1 MNSAGLPN
9 ETASAAMRRYN
20 AFLLLVAG
28 LGGLLYGIDVGII
41 GGAVPYLQA
50 TSGLTPS
57 QLSFIVAAVLLG
69 SVFSTLFSGL
79 LADWM
84 GRKPLMILSGCAFV
98 VSIPVIALAS
108 GYGPLLCGRLLQGA
122 SGGLIG
128 VVVPLYLA
136 ECLAASSRGKGT
148 AIFQWMLTLGIV
160 AAALMGM
167 YFSYRVDA
175 VAKLG
180 DADALFRFKDHAWR
194 SIFWVSLPPGVVFLL
209 GSLFVTESPR
219 WLFQQGEKA
228 QAQAA
233 LLRSRSAEQAA
244 LELEEM
250 AATAHTARAKAGQQV
265 RDSLLRRKYTIPF
278 LLACVI
284 LFCNTATGVNS
295 IIGYNTGILLQSGL
309 SDLRA
314 HWGYVIFT
322 VVNFLATMI
331 GIALVDRKG
340 RKFLLVLGTSGAI
353 VALASVAL
361 LFRTTEKLSVDC
373 RDAIQSLVSPSQ
385 ELALRFDPAAAGK
398 LLAAQGNAGRP
409 DADQSYAN
417 RGNADQNGAG
427 QSYPVQ
433 IDANRGID
441 SSRASLA
448 IIYSYGGFTAATNYV
463 RSDDAA
469 AVPIEITRANCVP
482 ANRIEAFF
490 RNPFTDL
497 AAARTAP
504 LVIQKALVGRV
515 PEAGHGWLVALGLYV
530 FMAFYALGPGVVVW
544 LALSELMST
553 RIRSNGMSIALVI
566 NQLVSTTLAAIF
578 LPFVSKHGYSSM
590 FFLFASFTVVYFIVA
605 AFFLPETKGKTLEEI
620 EAHFEGARQQ
630 RSQGAS

>member
-1 MNSAGLPN
+1 MTASGSARAQSP
-9 ETASAAMRRYN
+9 ADSAAMRRYN

-50 TSGLTPS
+50 TSGLTAS
-57 QLSFIVAAVLLG
+57 QLSVIVAAVLLG

-98 VSIPVIALAS
+98 LSIPVIALS
-108 GYGPLLCGRLLQGA
+108 QGYGPLFFGRLLQGM

-160 AAALMGM
+160 AAALIGHVLQL
-167 YFSYRVDA
+167 SR
-175 VAKLG
+175 
-180 DADALFRFKDHAWR
+180 RRRWR
-194 SIFWVSLPPGVVFLL
+194 SWAMPRRFSASRITRGGASSGCRCRPALCLCWAVCSSRSRRAGCSGAGRRSARRPRCCGRAAL
-209 GSLFVTESPR
+209 SRPR
-219 WLFQQGEKA
+219 WN
-228 QAQAA
+228 
-233 LLRSRSAEQAA
+233 LRRWRRRRTRPQ
-244 LELEEM
+244 
-250 AATAHTARAKAGQQV
+250 TKAGQQI
-265 RDSLLRRKYTIPF
+265 RDSLLRRKYVIPF

-322 VVNFLATMI
+322 VVNFLVTTI
-331 GIALVDRKG
+331 GMMLVDRKG
-340 RKFLLVLGTSGAI
+340 RKFLLVMGTSGVI
-353 VALASVAL
+353 VAMVGVAL

-373 RDAIQSLVSPSQ
+373 RGAVQALVGPEPGIDA
-385 ELALRFDPAAAGK
+385 ALRSGRGEQAAGG
-398 LLAAQGNAGRP
+398 AGHAGEIDAGR
-409 DADQSYAN
+409 
-417 RGNADQNGAG
+417 
-427 QSYPVQ
+427 
-433 IDANRGID
+433 GIESD
-441 SSRASLA
+441 RASLA
-448 IIYSYGGFTAATNYV
+448 IIYSYGGFTAATSFV

-469 AVPIEITRANCVP
+469 AAPIEITRASCVP
-482 ANRIEAFF
+482 ANRIEALFK
-490 RNPFTDL
+490 NPFADL
-497 AAARTAP
+497 AAAQTAP

-530 FMAFYALGPGVVVW
+530 FIAFYAMGPGVVVW
-544 LALSELMST
+544 LALSELMPT

-590 FFLFASFTVVYFIVA
+590 FFLFAGFTVVYFLVA
-605 AFFLPETKGKTLEEI
+605 VFFLPETKGKTLEEI
-620 EAHFEGARQQ
+620 EAHFASS
-630 RSQGAS
+630 RSAS

>member
-1 MNSAGLPN
+1 
-9 ETASAAMRRYN
+9 
-20 AFLLLVAG
+20 
-28 LGGLLYGIDVGII
+28 
-41 GGAVPYLQA
+41 
-50 TSGLTPS
+50 
-57 QLSFIVAAVLLG
+57 
-69 SVFSTLFSGL
+69 
-79 LADWM
+79 
-84 GRKPLMILSGCAFV
+84 
-98 VSIPVIALAS
+98 
-108 GYGPLLCGRLLQGA
+108 
-122 SGGLIG
+122 
-128 VVVPLYLA
+128 
-136 ECLAASSRGKGT
+136 
-148 AIFQWMLTLGIV
+148 
-160 AAALMGM
+160 
-167 YFSYRVDA
+167 VDA

-180 DADALFRFKDHAWR
+180 DAYALFRFKDHAWR

-209 GSLFVTESPR
+209 GSVFVTESPR
-219 WLFQQGEKA
+219 WLFQRGEKA
-228 QAQAA
+228 RAQAA
-233 LLRSRSAEQAA
+233 LLRSRSADQAA

-250 AATAHTARAKAGQQV
+250 EATAHTAHVKAGQQV

-340 RKFLLVLGTSGAI
+340 RKFLLVLGTGGAI

-361 LFRTTEKLSVDC
+361 LFRTTERLSVDC
-373 RDAIQSLVSPSQ
+373 RGAVQALVSPGQ
-385 ELALRFDPAAAGK
+385 ELTLRFDPAEANM
-398 LLAAQGNAGRP
+398 LLAGQENSAEGNAAAGNAG
-409 DADQSYAN
+409 
-417 RGNADQNGAG
+417 
-427 QSYPVQ
+427 Q
-433 IDANRGID
+433 IDSN
-441 SSRASLA
+441 RASLA
-448 IIYSYGGFTAATNYV
+448 IIYSYGGFTAATNFV

-469 AVPIEITRANCVP
+469 AVPIEITRASCVP

-490 RNPFTDL
+490 RDPFANL
-497 AAARTAP
+497 NAARTAP

-515 PEAGHGWLVALGLYV
+515 PEARNGWLVALGLYV

-544 LALSELMST
+544 LALSELMPT

-590 FFLFASFTVVYFIVA
+590 FFLFAGFTVVYFIVA

-620 EAHFEGARQQ
+620 EAHFEGPTH
-630 RSQGAS
+630 RS